1 MKHKKS
7 LIMITILVILLV
19 TLSFFRN
26 TFITKKEVKEPKKV
40 ETTPSPS
47 TTSKEDKSKK
57 IVPEKEKNNPNNYI
71 KIDSILYNRVMDD
84 DGTNYYL
91 NHNLEGEQDDLG
103 VPFIDFRT
111 DFTTRKSLIYS
122 HSTPNGKGPFQVL
135 QNYHNNYN
143 FYLEHPII
151 EVRYNDVTYTFQI
164 FSVYISTADS
174 EESEGLE
181 YFYHIYYSDNNWEK
195 KIQEYKSL
203 SEYDTGVEVSKED
216 KILILQT
223 CSMDP
228 AYYEKYYRY
237 NLLIFGKMIS
247 QEKNS

>member
-1 MKHKKS
+1 MKQKKS
-7 LIMITILVILLV
+7 LTIITLLVIVLII
-19 TLSFFRN
+19 LSIFKDN
-26 TFITKKEVKEPKKV
+26 IIPKKEVKVPEKI
-40 ETTPSPS
+40 ETTSPE
-47 TTSKEDKSKK
+47 TTSKKNGNLKPFK
-57 IVPEKEKNNPNNYI
+57 AKEKNNPRNYI

-91 NHNLEGEQDDLG
+91 NHNLEGVKDDLG

-111 DFTTRKSLIYS
+111 DFTTRKTLIYS
-122 HSTPNGKGPFQVL
+122 HSTPNGKGPFQIL
-135 QNYHNNYN
+135 QKYHKNYN
-143 FYLEHPII
+143 FYQEHPII

-174 EESEGLE
+174 EEDAGLE

-203 SEYDTGVEVSKED
+203 SEYDTGIEVTKED
-216 KILILQT
+216 KIIILQT

-228 AYYEKYYRY
+228 DYYEKYYRY